1 MRRILPTAIWAE
13 SQKLPTGCPMW
24 NLLTVSRVTHS
35 ASSMPSNFSQLACRM
50 RPRLPSGGYLALK
63 SEPSTSASAAA
74 SGIPSSPV
82 TWIREHTPFNPLFL
96 LPQMSFPCLTPAH
109 PSKSQFTLPPPWAF
123 SSKIHSFHSS
133 VYITNNKSDPIFF
146 GATVV

>member
-74 SGIPSSPV
+74 SGMPSSPV

-109 PSKSQFTLPPPWAF
+109 PSKSNSPCHLPGPLVAKFILSTALCISPITSLIPF
-123 SSKIHSFHSS
+123 SL
-133 VYITNNKSDPIFF
+133 VLL
-146 GATVV
+146 